1 MEGAFGAGEGLT
13 GPHKNKE
20 RRRPLRLPKNWL
32 MEHGGTCRHP
42 HVIEA
47 AGPFKTI
54 LGHLVPIVSHYVGR
68 VGGVTDREIPYHVVM
83 TRDNP

>member
-1 MEGAFGAGEGLT
+1 
-13 GPHKNKE
+13 
-20 RRRPLRLPKNWL
+20 